1 MGAKARPRPKR
12 LAEKLLKIRLALG
25 LSQNEMIDRLGVELM
40 QNRISDY
47 ELGTREPPITIV
59 LQYARAANV
68 YMEAIADDEMDLPDK
83 LPSRAKS
90 VGVRRTRR

>member
-12 LAEKLLKIRLALG
+12 LADKLLKIRLALG
-25 LSQNEMIDRLGVELM
+25 LSQNEMIKRLGIELT

-47 ELGTREPPITIV
+47 ELGTREPPITVV

-68 YMEAIADDEMDLPDK
+68 YMEVIADDELDLPAK
-83 LPSRAKS
+83 LPSAKKHE
-90 VGVRRTRR
+90 GIKRRR